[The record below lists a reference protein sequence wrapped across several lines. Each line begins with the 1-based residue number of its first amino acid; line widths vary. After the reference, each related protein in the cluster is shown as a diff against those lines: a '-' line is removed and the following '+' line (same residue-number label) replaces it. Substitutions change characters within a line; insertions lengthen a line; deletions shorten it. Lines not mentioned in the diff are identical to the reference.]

1 MSEYL
6 ETYRRRTPGSAAL
19 YERARKVMPGGVSH
33 NPRFYPPYPIYIDRA
48 EGSKIRDVDGNE
60 YIDLWMGHF
69 THILGHK
76 PEPVA
81 SVLGETAEVG
91 SHWGILTPWQVEF
104 AEDICRLVPSAE
116 ALRFGV
122 SGTEAT
128 MHALRIARAHTGRRV
143 VLKVRGG
150 WHGSNNDLV
159 TLVHH
164 PMDVPESAGL
174 PPQTAEFT
182 KGINFNDP
190 EGTVAAIQ
198 RYAPDL
204 AAVVIEAVGQYFVPP
219 VPGYL
224 ETVQAETRKAGA
236 VFILDEVITGFRL
249 ALGGAQAR
257 YGLRPDLMTM
267 GKVLGAGS
275 ALGLVAG
282 RRDLMALTD
291 PTSGRPKDQIA
302 LIGGGTFSGML
313 PAMRGGRAL
322 LRYLEAHQDEIYP
335 ALEEKGRRVREGV
348 EAAMRAHGVAVKCFG
363 VGSLYSVSFP
373 RDDRPV
379 NDCESIE
386 AYTDVAFRNGEFK
399 ARMLNHGIFTQWGGG
414 AVSMAHSDADLDH
427 IIHASGEVAA
437 EMAAGLKAAG
447 R

>member
-1 MSEYL
+1 MPEYI

-19 YERARKVMPGGVSH
+19 YDRAKKVMPGGVSH

-48 EGSKIRDVDGNE
+48 EGSKIWDVDGNE
-60 YIDLWMGHF
+60 YVDLWMGHF

-81 SVLGETAEVG
+81 GVLRETAEIG

-104 AEDICRLVPSAE
+104 AEDICRLVPCAE

-128 MHALRIARAHTGRRV
+128 MHALRIARAHTGRRI

-150 WHGSNNDLV
+150 WHGSNNDLA
-159 TLVHH
+159 TMVHH
-164 PMDVPESAGL
+164 PMDIPESAGL
-174 PPQTAEFT
+174 PPQTGEFT
-182 KGINFNDP
+182 KGINFNDL
-190 EGTVAAIQ
+190 EGTVAAIR

-204 AAVVIEAVGQYFVPP
+204 AAVLIEAVGQYFVPP

-224 ETVQAETRKAGA
+224 ETVQAEAKKAGA

-249 ALGGAQAR
+249 GLGGAQAR
-257 YGLRPDLMTM
+257 YGLRPDLTTM

-291 PTSGRPKDQIA
+291 P
-302 LIGGGTFSGML
+302 
-313 PAMRGGRAL
+313 
-322 LRYLEAHQDEIYP
+322 
-335 ALEEKGRRVREGV
+335 
-348 EAAMRAHGVAVKCFG
+348 
-363 VGSLYSVSFP
+363 
-373 RDDRPV
+373 
-379 NDCESIE
+379 
-386 AYTDVAFRNGEFK
+386 
-399 ARMLNHGIFTQWGGG
+399 
-414 AVSMAHSDADLDH
+414 
-427 IIHASGEVAA
+427 
-437 EMAAGLKAAG
+437 
-447 R
+447 

>member
-1 MSEYL
+1 MPEYI

-19 YERARKVMPGGVSH
+19 YDRAKKVMPGGVSH

-48 EGSKIRDVDGNE
+48 EGSKIWDVDGNE
-60 YIDLWMGHF
+60 YVDLWMGHF

-81 SVLGETAEVG
+81 GVLRETAEIG

-104 AEDICRLVPSAE
+104 AEDICRLVPCAE

-128 MHALRIARAHTGRRV
+128 MHALRIARAHTGRRI

-150 WHGSNNDLV
+150 WHGSNNDLA
-159 TLVHH
+159 TMVHH
-164 PMDVPESAGL
+164 PMDIPESAGL
-174 PPQTAEFT
+174 PPQTGEFT
-182 KGINFNDP
+182 KGINFNDL
-190 EGTVAAIQ
+190 EGTVAAIR

-204 AAVVIEAVGQYFVPP
+204 AAVLIEAVGQYFVPP

-224 ETVQAETRKAGA
+224 ETVQAEAKKAGA

-249 ALGGAQAR
+249 GLGGAQAR
-257 YGLRPDLMTM
+257 YGLRPDLTTM

-291 PTSGRPKDQIA
+291 PTAGLAKDQIA

-322 LRYLEAHQDEIYP
+322 LRHLEAHQNEIYP

-348 EAAMRAHGVAVKCFG
+348 EAAMRAHGVRVKCFG

-379 NDCESIE
+379 DDCESIE
-386 AYTDVAFRNGEFK
+386 AYTDVALRNGEFK
-399 ARMLNHGIFTQWGGG
+399 ARMLNHGVFTQWGGG
-414 AVSMAHSDADLDH
+414 AVSAAHNDADIEH
-427 IIHASGEVAA
+427 IIRAAGEVAK
-437 EMAAGLKAAG
+437 EMAAG